1 LFSLG
6 WVWHI
11 SASFSS
17 LFLLSSWR
25 TWEKLLDAKVRFE
38 MERLHMRSLLHL
50 LKEKQN
56 QIGVSF
62 ESASPTLFQLL
73 PLVGN
78 KTQKKIGV
86 GEVQKS
92 LGSWKTATHSRLTYA
107 TGRNHSL
114 DDEVGRVEGKW
125 WGGFCIWSLAF
136 AGGGV
141 FGVEVFLCWFVFG
154 HYDFETSGWGLVM
167 ES

>member
-1 LFSLG
+1 
-6 WVWHI
+6 
-11 SASFSS
+11 
-17 LFLLSSWR
+17 
-25 TWEKLLDAKVRFE
+25 